1 MEVLFEKIDHRIA
14 ESQKARKLEICVRLT
29 GKVSTFISIVL
40 TKMALNLYGKD

>member
-29 GKVSTFISIVL
+29 GKVRQIINSL
-40 TKMALNLYGKD
+40 